1 MMPIPMRREGPKN
14 TAFNHKEDTNMNL
27 DTFQQKRLEAY
38 FNAHATEEVKSRR
51 KDKKLT
57 IGGAYKWL
65 ESRLKKMVEDGEV
78 GISSGGCVVGDDQ
91 WCYDEVM
98 HYFTFC
104 NEGDTYKTEKE
115 IKAEEERQKRE
126 AEERKVKAEEL
137 RKTHA
142 ERVAKWATLTPEQ
155 IAAEV
160 KRTRWLKKHSWN
172 KGKPDEEV
180 DRLIAED
187 EEREA
192 KRKQEAAERKAKEAE
207 KKRIADEKAKA
218 KAERERVKAE
228 REAAKRA
235 AEERKA
241 KWQTEQLSLF

>member
-1 MMPIPMRREGPKN
+1 
-14 TAFNHKEDTNMNL
+14 MNL
-27 DTFQQKRLEAY
+27 DTFQQNRLDAY
-38 FNAHATEEVKSRR
+38 FTEHATEEIKARR
-51 KDKKLT
+51 KEKKLT
-57 IGGAYKWL
+57 IKGAYGWL
-65 ESRLKKMVEDGEV
+65 ESRLRKMVEDGEV
-78 GISSGGCVVGDDQ
+78 SISSGGCVVGDDQ
-91 WCYDEVM
+91 WCYNEMM

-104 NEGDTYKTEKE
+104 NEGDTFKTDKE
-115 IKAEEERQKRE
+115 IKAEEERQKQE
-126 AEERKVKAEEL
+126 AECRKVKADEL

-160 KRTRWLKKHSWN
+160 KRTRWLNKHSWN

-180 DRLIAED
+180 DRLMAED

-192 KRKQEAAERKAKEAE
+192 ERKKAAEAKKAKEAE

-218 KAERERVKAE
+218 KAEREKAKAE
-228 REAAKRA
+228 KEAAKKA
-235 AEERKA
+235 AEERKN